1 MPTKSVFQVLC
12 NHYADFMI
20 TFGYPIQ
27 RKVIQDELGLSK
39 YQALKE
45 LRNLREKG
53 LVRLV
58 RINYYDDYDCENHLL
73 IGYAVTNLGK
83 KTNEYKIAY
92 EDVRR
97 RIKQHFGM
105 DIGGLDDSSNC
116 EV

>member
-12 NHYADFMI
+12 NHYADFMSS
-20 TFGYPIQ
+20 FGYPIP
-27 RKVIQDELGLSK
+27 RKIIQDELGLSK
-39 YQALKE
+39 YQVLKE

-73 IGYAVTNLGK
+73 IGYAVTDLGE

-92 EDVRR
+92 ENVRR

-105 DIGGLDDSSNC
+105 DIGGLDD
-116 EV
+116 

>member
-1 MPTKSVFQVLC
+1 MLVKSIFQVLC

-20 TFGYPIQ
+20 TFGYPIP

-39 YQALKE
+39 YQVFKE

-92 EDVRR
+92 ENVRR

-105 DIGGLDDSSNC
+105 DIGGLDDK
-116 EV
+116 